1 MFSSIYVFDSN
12 NCCIASTICFP
23 CCAAVF
29 VSAASSTQSSH
40 RLTRVMSVLCRFGL
54 CCCCCCCCWGEISMI
69 LSLTHGEGGKK
80 KIPYLQILIQWCF
93 LHAPLLLCTFL
104 VSCLLLYLIQHP
116 HLKPPWHG
124 HGDGRDTACAWDN
137 HCQSRA
143 AGEPR
148 KHLIGKDSL
157 WIRIIELDL
166 YQRSTTCRDR
176 SGQL

>member
-1 MFSSIYVFDSN
+1 MLPVLSCCLCFSCLFNTKLTPANSCHERALQVRPVLLLLLLRRNLND
-12 NCCIASTICFP
+12 
-23 CCAAVF
+23 F
-29 VSAASSTQSSH
+29 VSDTW
-40 RLTRVMSVLCRFGL
+40 RGR
-54 CCCCCCCCWGEISMI
+54 E
-69 LSLTHGEGGKK
+69 K

-124 HGDGRDTACAWDN
+124 HGDGRDTACVWDN

-166 YQRSTTCRDR
+166 YQCSTTCRDR